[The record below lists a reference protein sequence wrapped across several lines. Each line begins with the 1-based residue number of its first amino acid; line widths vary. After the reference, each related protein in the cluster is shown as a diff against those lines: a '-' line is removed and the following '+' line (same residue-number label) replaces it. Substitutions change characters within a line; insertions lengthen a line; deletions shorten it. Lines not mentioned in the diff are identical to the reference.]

1 MLGLVRVSGSS
12 VLKWSVGNPN
22 SWSRRVV
29 TPFLNWRFFARCVIQ
44 WSRAPVK
51 HNGPSR
57 VERKCVMVR
66 NLWKELYSEKCL
78 ALAEVDFCF
87 FYAEAMCGHTVLSA
101 SVNVSLWL
109 QLAETIDGIFI
120 AWRKNFH
127 HLDCWRGNP
136 LRVSC
141 EAEVESK
148 ITLICPWQWS
158 SHWLNSWTANIK
170 RTLIRICPPF

>member
-1 MLGLVRVSGSS
+1 M
-12 VLKWSVGNPN
+12 
-22 SWSRRVV
+22 
-29 TPFLNWRFFARCVIQ
+29 
-44 WSRAPVK
+44 SRAFA
-51 HNGPSR
+51 
-57 VERKCVMVR
+57 
-66 NLWKELYSEKCL
+66 Y
-78 ALAEVDFCF
+78 
-87 FYAEAMCGHTVLSA
+87 FYAEAMCGHTVLPA
-101 SVNVSLWL
+101 SVNVSLWRRL
-109 QLAETIDGIFI
+109 SKSIDGIFI

-170 RTLIRICPPF
+170 RTLSRILIIGIGNCIQLSLSGKFTIELFFDLPLTVDSKIGTTDWISDPSPPLRLALYETLPIGLIQSGV